1 MSITAIKENYAL
13 LSELVYN
20 AIKDSILKGE
30 LPPGEKISESSLA
43 RKLDVSRTPV
53 REALRILY
61 AEGFISL
68 MPNSRFMVNE
78 FTKEDALEV
87 LAIRRL
93 LEGEAAR
100 LAALS
105 RDERKAEIIDRQRKA
120 IPEYLQHLN
129 DHSPSE
135 SMSFDM
141 EFHRDIYELSGN
153 SRLLELGEH
162 VKDRQVRAYLANRWE
177 EEDFVRK
184 FTSQHS
190 EILDAIEKGDA
201 EEAEAKGR
209 AHIDYLISLLK

>member
-1 MSITAIKENYAL
+1 MSASTIKNNYSL
-13 LSELVYN
+13 LSELVYD

-30 LPPGEKISESSLA
+30 LPPGEKISESALA

-61 AEGFISL
+61 AEGFVSL

-120 IPEYLQHLN
+120 IPEYLQYVNNHG
-129 DHSPSE
+129 PSE
-135 SMSFDM
+135 SMSYDI